1 MAASVLENEL
11 RLIVPVYD
19 YVDMSTVP
27 TLYLSQ
33 FNKKLSEQPGA
44 KKLSK
49 LFEEFPY
56 AFRTMKTYSS
66 NGVAF
71 VYRVTQIPPNQ
82 FPVVNPKIP
91 NLPPSKLVL
100 PKTAP
105 KPIPKSMIGAPVVP
119 RVAPKQPGAKAVPTR
134 VTLVEL
140 NDRSETAVSL
150 SQLTT
155 SFRSPQNIVPLGGL
169 AAFICAEK
177 VSARIL
183 QRDSLITCKKV
194 GSAATS
200 GSSILGFTEYDEDL
214 PCVGD
219 NAVFINTTEPF
230 CAVCIGVQGAG
241 KSHTM
246 NVILENCML
255 NKVSTVKCS
264 IVSSPQSMCGLVL
277 HYDQSESNC
286 CEAVGLNSPA
296 AQLCLFP
303 GLKVQRLVVLASP
316 TYYLQRK
323 AFYGDTCEV
332 IPLLF
337 DWDTLTATQLKKLM
351 RLSDSDAQ
359 LYVSVILNK
368 LREYQRKN
376 KIPSFDGFLD
386 EVMAL
391 CNVQGQNAPLQ
402 QVKNNVIINGLFI
415 KCITIFFVYF
425 FNSAW
430 SC

>member
-1 MAASVLENEL
+1 MASLEQQL
-11 RLIVPVYD
+11 RLLVPAD
-19 YVDMSTVP
+19 RKVDLSTVP
-27 TLYLSQ
+27 ALYFTKFKTKLVVPSGFKNLSAFVKSLPHAFDVETTKSENDKITYYYVKQRLVGEPLVARAIPKATVAAAAPIVLSQ
-33 FNKKLSEQPGA
+33 HSTVRASEI
-44 KKLSK
+44 
-49 LFEEFPY
+49 
-56 AFRTMKTYSS
+56 KTQ
-66 NGVAF
+66 
-71 VYRVTQIPPNQ
+71 T
-82 FPVVNPKIP
+82 
-91 NLPPSKLVL
+91 SKLV
-100 PKTAP
+100 AS
-105 KPIPKSMIGAPVVP
+105 KSVATKVSLHVP
-119 RVAPKQPGAKAVPTR
+119 
-134 VTLVEL
+134 LEL
-140 NDRSETAVSL
+140 NERGEVTVSL
-150 SQLTT
+150 SQLTA
-155 SFRSPQNIVPLGGL
+155 SLQSSRRRVPIGGL
-169 AAFICAEK
+169 AAFICAK
-177 VSARIL
+177 KTANLGKDCV
-183 QRDSLITCKKV
+183 SLISGEKMGTGTK
-194 GSAATS
+194 A
-200 GSSILGFTEYDEDL
+200 GSSILGFNATFNGITA
-214 PCVGD
+214 PGD
-219 NAVFINTTEPF
+219 NAVFMNTTDPF

-255 NKVSTVKCS
+255 NTVSAENCTV
-264 IVSSPQSMCGLVL
+264 VSSPQPMCGLVL

-296 AQLCLFP
+296 APLSLFP

-402 QVKNNVIINGLFI
+402 QVK
-415 KCITIFFVYF
+415 KMDY
-425 FNSAW
+425 
-430 SC
+430 